1 MSAVAVSVG
10 SVVGDEGVAWRVAA
24 CDGWDTPGGE
34 PSTGVDAGAG
44 ASDEVEGVRTGK
56 CQRLPIRL
64 PEEIKMLSRN
74 TDTDDAPNNTV
85 HPASMMGARPP
96 SDCCRPGTRCAGT
109 VSVFVSWVVPDE
121 VA

>member
-24 CDGWDTPGGE
+24 CDGWVKPGGE
-34 PSTGVDAGAG
+34 PSIGDVAGVGTGGE
-44 ASDEVEGVRTGK
+44 SEGVKTGR
-56 CQRLPIRL
+56 CQRLPTRL
-64 PEEIKMLSRN
+64 PEEMRTLLRN

-96 SDCCRPGTRCAGT
+96 SEC
-109 VSVFVSWVVPDE
+109 
-121 VA
+121 